1 VKQQVV
7 SEKSQVNRIM
17 AKLRT
22 IRGIV
27 VRKRHGTAMGV
38 AGDPDLYG
46 SYRGRHFE
54 IEVKRPNDPR
64 AVLTKLQA
72 ERLREWNVD
81 GNAIVGVARTP
92 EEALAILGLLKPD
105 PWFGSAVDADS
116 IAGRATTRRRVARNA
131 GTSISSGRHP
141 MFARSHGPKLVFIG
155 NEEILEKL
163 ALNYFDP
170 APESARKPNADE
182 QAGDAGDDWE
192 PES

>member
-1 VKQQVV
+1 V

-17 AKLRT
+17 AKLRQ

-105 PWFGSAVDADS
+105 PVWLC
-116 IAGRATTRRRVARNA
+116 
-131 GTSISSGRHP
+131 SGCRQY
-141 MFARSHGPKLVFIG
+141 RW
-155 NEEILEKL
+155 
-163 ALNYFDP
+163 
-170 APESARKPNADE
+170 
-182 QAGDAGDDWE
+182 QGDDPPARCPKCGHLHFE
-192 PES
+192 REESDVR

>member
-1 VKQQVV
+1 MKQQVV

-17 AKLRT
+17 AKLRQ

-105 PWFGSAVDADS
+105 PVWLC
-116 IAGRATTRRRVARNA
+116 
-131 GTSISSGRHP
+131 SGCRQY
-141 MFARSHGPKLVFIG
+141 RW
-155 NEEILEKL
+155 
-163 ALNYFDP
+163 
-170 APESARKPNADE
+170 
-182 QAGDAGDDWE
+182 QGDDPPARCPKCGHLHFE
-192 PES
+192 REESDVR

>member
-1 VKQQVV
+1 MKQQVV

-17 AKLRT
+17 AKLRQ

-46 SYRGRHFE
+46 SYGGRHFE

-81 GNAIVGVARTP
+81 GNAIVGVARTS

-105 PWFGSAVDADS
+105 PFWLC
-116 IAGRATTRRRVARNA
+116 
-131 GTSISSGRHP
+131 SGCRQY
-141 MFARSHGPKLVFIG
+141 RW
-155 NEEILEKL
+155 
-163 ALNYFDP
+163 
-170 APESARKPNADE
+170 
-182 QAGDAGDDWE
+182 QGDDPPARCPKCGHLHFE
-192 PES
+192 REESDVR

>member
-1 VKQQVV
+1 MKQQVV

-17 AKLRT
+17 AKLRQ

-46 SYRGRHFE
+46 SYGGRHFE

-72 ERLREWNVD
+72 ERLREWNVG

-92 EEALAILGLLKPD
+92 EEALAILGLLKADPVWLCSGCREYRWQGDEPPARCRNCGHLHFEQEAPD
-105 PWFGSAVDADS
+105 V
-116 IAGRATTRRRVARNA
+116 R
-131 GTSISSGRHP
+131 
-141 MFARSHGPKLVFIG
+141 
-155 NEEILEKL
+155 
-163 ALNYFDP
+163 
-170 APESARKPNADE
+170 
-182 QAGDAGDDWE
+182 
-192 PES
+192 

>member
-1 VKQQVV
+1 VRQQIV

-17 AKLRT
+17 AKLRQ

-105 PWFGSAVDADS
+105 PVWLC
-116 IAGRATTRRRVARNA
+116 
-131 GTSISSGRHP
+131 SGCRQY
-141 MFARSHGPKLVFIG
+141 RW
-155 NEEILEKL
+155 
-163 ALNYFDP
+163 
-170 APESARKPNADE
+170 
-182 QAGDAGDDWE
+182 QGDDPPARCPRCGHLHFE
-192 PES
+192 REAPDVR

>member
-1 VKQQVV
+1 VRQQIV

-17 AKLRT
+17 AKLRQ

-105 PWFGSAVDADS
+105 PVWLC
-116 IAGRATTRRRVARNA
+116 
-131 GTSISSGRHP
+131 SGCRQY
-141 MFARSHGPKLVFIG
+141 RW
-155 NEEILEKL
+155 
-163 ALNYFDP
+163 
-170 APESARKPNADE
+170 
-182 QAGDAGDDWE
+182 QGDDPPARCPRCGHLHFEREE
-192 PES
+192 PDVR

>member
-1 VKQQVV
+1 MKQQVV

-22 IRGIV
+22 VRGIV

-81 GNAIVGVARTP
+81 GKAIVGVARTS

-105 PWFGSAVDADS
+105 PFWLC
-116 IAGRATTRRRVARNA
+116 
-131 GTSISSGRHP
+131 SGCRQY
-141 MFARSHGPKLVFIG
+141 RW
-155 NEEILEKL
+155 
-163 ALNYFDP
+163 
-170 APESARKPNADE
+170 
-182 QAGDAGDDWE
+182 QGDDPPARCPKCGHLHFE
-192 PES
+192 REESDVR

>member
-17 AKLRT
+17 AKLRQ

-81 GNAIVGVARTP
+81 GNAIVGVARTS

-105 PWFGSAVDADS
+105 PFWLC
-116 IAGRATTRRRVARNA
+116 
-131 GTSISSGRHP
+131 SGCRQY
-141 MFARSHGPKLVFIG
+141 RW
-155 NEEILEKL
+155 
-163 ALNYFDP
+163 
-170 APESARKPNADE
+170 
-182 QAGDAGDDWE
+182 QGDDPPARCPKCGHLHFE
-192 PES
+192 REESDVR

>member
-1 VKQQVV
+1 MKQQVV

-17 AKLRT
+17 AKLRQ

-81 GNAIVGVARTP
+81 GNAIVGVARTS

-105 PWFGSAVDADS
+105 PFWLC
-116 IAGRATTRRRVARNA
+116 
-131 GTSISSGRHP
+131 SGCRQY
-141 MFARSHGPKLVFIG
+141 RW
-155 NEEILEKL
+155 
-163 ALNYFDP
+163 
-170 APESARKPNADE
+170 
-182 QAGDAGDDWE
+182 QGDDPPARCPKCGHLHFE
-192 PES
+192 REESDVR